1 MANLIS
7 SLSPKLRSALYLGSM
22 LAIAVGYSV
31 ILKVAKSPNVSPE
44 YRAYF
49 LTQELRYWPGADGL
63 NYDLGTVVE
72 FNQSPPFVG
81 RNWRRSEA
89 WGLWS
94 SSPQAKMLFH
104 FVGRPTATNL
114 TLTFNIVRGY
124 TKASSQSVIL
134 RSNGEV
140 VGNFI
145 VAVDRPTTLETT
157 IPTAHIDEQGMLSL
171 DFSFPNCVSPLSL
184 GLSTD
189 YRCLAIG
196 LSTMTITASPDGEE

>member
-7 SLSPKLRSALYLGSM
+7 LLSTKARTALYLVALVTLGVS
-22 LAIAVGYSV
+22 YSV
-31 ILKVAKSPNVSPE
+31 ILKVVQSPDVSPE

-72 FNQSPPFVG
+72 FNQSPPFLG

-104 FVGRPTATNL
+104 FVERPTATNL
-114 TLTFNIVRGY
+114 TVTFSIVRGY

-134 RSNGEV
+134 RSNGDV

-157 IPTAHIDEQGMLSL
+157 IPVAHIDEQGMLSL
-171 DFSFPNCVSPLSL
+171 EFSFPNCVSPLSL

-196 LSTMTITASPDGEE
+196 LSTMTITVSPDRAA